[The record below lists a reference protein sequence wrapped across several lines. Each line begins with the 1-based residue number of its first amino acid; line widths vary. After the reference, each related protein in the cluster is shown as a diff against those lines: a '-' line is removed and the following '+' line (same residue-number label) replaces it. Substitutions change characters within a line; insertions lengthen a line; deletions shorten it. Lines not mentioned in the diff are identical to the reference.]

1 MSTILPLTVT
11 LTSHDLDP
19 DGWTLRVSPFSIAT
33 EYLFS
38 FGFNAEISLLEDI
51 FMLIPIYYFDDEKY
65 FAYEGQAQKLEDGSI
80 LMPDDA
86 TQVAPD
92 AEKLATHFAKWN
104 ENSKKWEYEPKPTTA
119 ADFVGKQISH
129 KSQSAHDI
137 ELRQLLQALVNADSA
152 TYRVIRGSE
161 EEGLWWGVE
170 KIPEQTLEELRA
182 QKLSQLDS
190 SFKAWYQDGATVT
203 TSLGFVADSDSRA
216 MMDVN
221 GLVTTL
227 EAQPAE
233 SRATVAFM
241 DANNQTHLL
250 DLEQLKTVQV
260 EIIQNGQSAYQQ
272 KWTLRTAIETAQSKE
287 DLEAIEIKFTAE
299 DFSK

>member
-1 MSTILPLTVT
+1 
-11 LTSHDLDP
+11 
-19 DGWTLRVSPFSIAT
+19 
-33 EYLFS
+33 
-38 FGFNAEISLLEDI
+38 
-51 FMLIPIYYFDDEKY
+51 MLVPIYYFDSEKY
-65 FAYEGQAQKLEDGSI
+65 FAYEGQAQKLKDDSI

-104 ENSKKWEYEPKPTTA
+104 EGSKEWTYEAKPTKA
-119 ADFVGKQISH
+119 FDFIGKQVSH
-129 KSQSAHDI
+129 KSQSPHNI
-137 ELRQLLQALVNADSA
+137 ELRQLLQSLVNADSVHF
-152 TYRVIRGSE
+152 RVIRGSE
-161 EEGLWWGVE
+161 EEGLWWSVE
-170 KIPEQTLEELRA
+170 AIPEKTLEELRA

-241 DANNQTHLL
+241 DADNQTHLL
-250 DLEQLKTVQV
+250 GLEQLKTVQV

-272 KWTLRTAIETAQSKE
+272 KWALRTAIENAQSKE
-287 DLEAIEIKFTAE
+287 ELEAIQIKFAAE